1 MSSPAVPSRFAA
13 APGRAL
19 TALVAVAAA
28 LVAAFVA
35 APPVLAG
42 GGSAGG
48 FADEA
53 HLTDAVR
60 AAFVGYWRS
69 GRADLTPDLDR
80 IVDYWFGFHLV
91 KAATSAI
98 LLVVLGALGVL
109 LWRAFVRGGGFRTGK
124 GAAQALS
131 GVLVTILALVS
142 SAALMANVQGA
153 ATPFASLFPM
163 LTDSAPD
170 GALAVT
176 LEQVKQQLA
185 ESPGAGGR
193 TAPAVEVL
201 ISEFSR
207 YHVAM
212 AVIASIVAVVLI
224 GTSVVL
230 WKRFAATPSA
240 AGRMRRVVA
249 SYGVVTV
256 VLSLVTI
263 VLVVANATTAAD
275 RGPAIL
281 ALFEGGW

>member
-19 TALVAVAAA
+19 ATLVAVAAS
-28 LVAAFVA
+28 LVAAFVV

-48 FADEA
+48 FADER
-53 HLTDAVR
+53 HLIDAVR

-69 GRADLTPDLDR
+69 GSRDLTPDLDR
-80 IVDYWFGFHLV
+80 IVDYWFQFHLV
-91 KAATSAI
+91 KAATAAI
-98 LLVVLGALGVL
+98 LLIVLVVLGVL
-109 LWRAFVRGGGFRTGK
+109 IWKAFVRGGGLRTGK
-124 GAAQALS
+124 GAAQASS

-163 LTDSAPD
+163 LTDGAPD
-170 GALAVT
+170 AELAAT
-176 LEQVKQQLA
+176 LDQARQRLA
-185 ESPGAGGR
+185 ESPGVGGR
-193 TAPAVEVL
+193 TPPALEVM
-201 ISEFSR
+201 ISGFSW

-212 AVIASIVAVVLI
+212 VVIASIVAVVLI

-230 WKRFAATPSA
+230 WTRFARMGTSD
-240 AGRMRRVVA
+240 GRERRVVG
-249 SYGVVTV
+249 SFGVLAV
-256 VLSLVTI
+256 VLSLAVI

-275 RGPAIL
+275 RGPALL
-281 ALFEGGW
+281 ALLEGGW